1 MKPRLRSI
9 AILSLAVASPEAA
22 KQVKVDKNAKLI
34 ACFKKD
40 FVEATYD
47 VKYTMVKPAE
57 RKYVQRNGRI
67 ELLEY
72 PPVYREDK
80 TLKKEAHYLMRE
92 IPCK

>member
-1 MKPRLRSI
+1 MKTRLI
-9 AILSLAVASPEAA
+9 TTAILTLACATPALAA
-22 KQVKVDKNAKLI
+22 DKAKLI

-40 FVEATYD
+40 FVEATYNVTY
-47 VKYTMVKPAE
+47 VKVKEAE
-57 RKYVQRNGRI
+57 RKYVHRNGRI

-92 IPCK
+92 IPC